1 MRTGY
6 TSMDPKWD
14 FMGQVIGQL
23 ESVVCSYDAFC
34 DIAGRLD
41 RQDVR
46 TWNNDYGD
54 KNPLSAHLNEIE
66 FPQDYLVIH
75 SISEAYVYAVLSD
88 TRFYRDWHFFMRNIC
103 GKLRRGYDKEFWLL
117 PQEDR
122 EAYLAEYRAMY
133 EGTAVLQV
141 PQISTR
147 DWVHFASD
155 MEYCA
160 DVGSGA
166 VISRTFADMCYFK
179 KSKILHIRGYEG
191 GFDVHV
197 AMSRNR
203 LLLVT
208 CGCWQ

>member
-1 MRTGY
+1 
-6 TSMDPKWD
+6 MDQKWD

-23 ESVVCSYDAFC
+23 ESVVCSYDVFC

-54 KNPLSAHLNEIE
+54 KNPLIAHLNEIE

-75 SISEAYVYAVLSD
+75 SIAEAYVYAVLSD
-88 TRFYRDWHFFMRNIC
+88 TPFYRDWHYCMHNIY
-103 GKLRRGYDKEFWLL
+103 GKLRRDYDKDFWLL
-117 PQEDR
+117 PREDR
-122 EAYLAEYRAMY
+122 KAYLAEYRVLY
-133 EGTAVLQV
+133 EGIVVFQT
-141 PQISTR
+141 PQISMR
-147 DWVHFASD
+147 DWDHFASD

-160 DVGSGA
+160 GEGSGA
-166 VISRTFADMCYFK
+166 VISRTFADICYFK
-179 KSKILHIRGYEG
+179 KSKILHIRDIRGSEG